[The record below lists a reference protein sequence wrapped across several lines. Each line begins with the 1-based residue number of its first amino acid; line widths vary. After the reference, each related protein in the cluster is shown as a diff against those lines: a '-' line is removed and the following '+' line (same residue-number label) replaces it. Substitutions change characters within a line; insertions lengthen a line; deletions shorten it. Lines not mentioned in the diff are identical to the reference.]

1 MIKALLSPLV
11 MALLALLAGLAI
23 LFVRWGRRTRLERS
37 ALVLLGIGTV
47 VLLGTSMPL
56 VTGVLADYLERQ
68 YSDPVEAT
76 LQKLDVVVILGGGIL
91 KSSDP
96 EDDDLVGATYSRVV
110 CGVRNFKRSG
120 ARWLV
125 MSGSSG
131 KAGETRDGDL
141 MKTLAMDLGIQPGR
155 ILLEP
160 FSRNTFE
167 HPRELLKLK
176 EFSPADTVGVV
187 TSAWH
192 MPRAMAEFGRKFQN
206 VVAIPCGFYGGL
218 VAAPMHGFFP
228 QADTLKTST
237 ALLHEYIGS
246 AWYRMR
252 HVIGRE

>member
-11 MALLALLAGLAI
+11 MTLLALVAGLAI
-23 LFVRWGRRTRLERS
+23 LFARWGRRSRLERS

-56 VTGVLADYLERQ
+56 VAGVLANYLERQ
-68 YSDPVEAT
+68 YLDPVEAT
-76 LQKLDVVVILGGGIL
+76 LQKLDVVIILGGGIL
-91 KSSDP
+91 KRSDP
-96 EDDDLVGATYSRVV
+96 ENDDLVGATYSRVV
-110 CGVRNFKRSG
+110 CGVRKFKHSG

-141 MKTLAMDLGIQPGR
+141 MKTLAMDLGIQPER

-167 HPRELLKLK
+167 HPRELLKLMELSSK
-176 EFSPADTVGVV
+176 DAVGVV

-192 MPRAMAEFGRKFQN
+192 VPRAMAEFKRRFQN
-206 VVAIPCGFYGGL
+206 MVAIPCGFYGGL
-218 VAAPMHGFFP
+218 VAAPTHGFLP
-228 QADTLKTST
+228 QADALSTST
-237 ALLHEYIGS
+237 TLLHEYIGS
-246 AWYRMR
+246 VWYRMR
-252 HVIGRE
+252 HAIGQE